1 MEPWQA
7 STLMFIP
14 TCGTGRA
21 ASVIWHDWMK
31 RFPTRPA
38 RTIQHVFSAW
48 AQQQGT
54 MHHALALLL
63 AVSAVAAIAT
73 GSVGTLAEETEGPSP
88 KTHPVARIE
97 NCLSPADMRESVAE
111 KRVVP
116 PLTAIRAARSVYP
129 RAEIQRATLCKQE
142 AGLVYV
148 LTALRRDG
156 QFVQVMVDAQSGQ
169 VHGQ

>member
-1 MEPWQA
+1 
-7 STLMFIP
+7 
-14 TCGTGRA
+14 
-21 ASVIWHDWMK
+21 
-31 RFPTRPA
+31 
-38 RTIQHVFSAW
+38 
-48 AQQQGT
+48 
-54 MHHALALLL
+54 MHHALAMLL
-63 AVSAVAAIAT
+63 AVSAVAVITT
-73 GSVGTLAEETEGPSP
+73 GAVGTLAEETEGPAP
-88 KTHPVARIE
+88 AKARPVARIE
-97 NCLSPADMRESVAE
+97 GCLSPADMRESVAE

-116 PLTAIRAARSVYP
+116 PITAIRAARSVYP